1 MEGGALRGG
10 AHGGGH
16 MEGGTLFEGV
26 AGHFWCVH
34 QRESLGLQAAVKDSP
49 PQLCLGGS
57 FRVEFQG

>member
-1 MEGGALRGG
+1 VRSRGWGVGVGAGDRVSGRLRGTHGGGALRGG

-34 QRESLGLQAAVKDSP
+34 QR
-49 PQLCLGGS
+49 
-57 FRVEFQG
+57 